1 MSVSEG
7 NYPEQFQ
14 NLDEEMKTLHYLS
27 FCCHVFYFGQKKN
40 VNSLL
45 NMYHLNETTHV
56 IVTIFVI

>member
-27 FCCHVFYFGQKKN
+27 FCCRVFYFGQKKKCEL
-40 VNSLL
+40 SL
-45 NMYHLNETTHV
+45 EHV
-56 IVTIFVI
+56 PFK